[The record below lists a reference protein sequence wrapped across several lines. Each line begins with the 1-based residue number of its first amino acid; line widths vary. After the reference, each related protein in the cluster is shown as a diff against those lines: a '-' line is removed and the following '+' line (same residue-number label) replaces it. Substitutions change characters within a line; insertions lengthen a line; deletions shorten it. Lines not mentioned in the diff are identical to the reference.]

1 MLCDGRCK
9 LPTLSLLRSVPV
21 CAVCTTTHALSI
33 LRSPLYSV
41 SCYSCVCSFVTAK
54 SLPLNQPNTLCH
66 TSLSHTCHCTLHSYP
81 LQTHSTHSQHMHVLH
96 MWHCVTHVH
105 AVCEPPFPLYPQL
118 SPPVTEQSPAD
129 LLKEKVYKEY
139 QGFKI
144 GTKRKEK
151 GHKSNADYVKLAV
164 LEKPPS
170 STPDN
175 VEDKMEAMHRFTHCG
190 ARVADEK
197 ASHVTPVDL
206 LKKGSERIRV
216 VYGQA
221 GSGKTTLLKQMC
233 RALSCDEDESD
244 FNLVL
249 YFPLRER
256 SVSSASDLRSLLS
269 YYLHDEEPADV
280 SAMVK
285 SLKENKNLLMVFDG
299 ADEVKDLLEPSS
311 GSVVQRILE
320 GRTLPEAHV
329 IVSSR
334 PGACPSL
341 QDHSAS
347 FYEVQGFDHAAITS
361 YVKGFFGATPSA
373 ADSMLSQLETRP
385 DLMGGA
391 YIPMNMF
398 ILCTIFKESNFS
410 FPATM
415 TACYQAFVCD
425 VLARHGVDCDPSLRS
440 LSKDVQSLLHSL
452 GVLAFTGLCQ
462 RPPQFV
468 FDQYSIAPSFHLAH
482 GVALTDESQFKGLLR
497 VHAERTGAYRSSY
510 SFSFPHGTQQEFFA
524 ALHLSTLEENEQVQF
539 WRENLFNTS
548 FSVVHRFH
556 AGLTGL
562 HSPQVAKE
570 VCSSLTGAAE
580 GGTTSHSIGKCS
592 NDNPQLLFLF
602 HALCESRNLPLTKEV
617 MQHIPSSLEFGLS
630 LSAFDTMAI
639 ARCLSQCS
647 HLRLLNLAYLG
658 CTLLSPQCLSH
669 LNEVLQSNPQCQL
682 GDELRLI
689 CDHFSAGGEPACA
702 VLYCVCVCMHMY
714 VCVCCTHGDC

>member
-1 MLCDGRCK
+1 MPPPIVSLSYLMYAVQHQSPPPSCPQPHVPDTELR
-9 LPTLSLLRSVPV
+9 PQVSLLKK
-21 CAVCTTTHALSI
+21 CA
-33 LRSPLYSV
+33 Y
-41 SCYSCVCSFVTAK
+41 
-54 SLPLNQPNTLCH
+54 
-66 TSLSHTCHCTLHSYP
+66 
-81 LQTHSTHSQHMHVLH
+81 
-96 MWHCVTHVH
+96 
-105 AVCEPPFPLYPQL
+105 
-118 SPPVTEQSPAD
+118 D
-129 LLKEKVYKEY
+129 EY
-139 QGFKI
+139 CRFKLGERPKAI
-144 GTKRKEK
+144 AE
-151 GHKSNADYVKLAV
+151 YVNLAV

-170 STPDN
+170 SEP
-175 VEDKMEAMHRFTHCG
+175 EDVKDVMKAMERFRDCG
-190 ARVADEK
+190 PRVAGDK

-206 LKKGSERIRV
+206 LKKGSEHIRI

-233 RALSCDEDESD
+233 RALSCDEAESD

-269 YYLHDEEPADV
+269 YYLHDEDPADV

-299 ADEVKDLLEPSS
+299 ADEVKGLLESSS
-311 GSVVQRILE
+311 GSTIQRILQ
-320 GRTLPEAHV
+320 GRTLPEAH
-329 IVSSR
+329 IIISSR

-341 QDHSAS
+341 QNHSAT

-361 YVKGFFGATPSA
+361 YVKGFFEATPSA

-391 YIPMNMF
+391 YIPMNTF

-415 TACYQAFVCD
+415 TACYQVFVCD
-425 VLARHGVDCDPSLRS
+425 VLARHGIECDPSLKS

-468 FDQYSIAPSFHLAH
+468 FDQYLMPSSFCLAH
-482 GVALTDESQFKGLLR
+482 GVAISDESQFKGLLR
-497 VHAERTGAYRSSY
+497 VHAGRAGAYRSSY

-524 ALHLSTLEENEQVQF
+524 ALHLSSLTEDEQVQF
-539 WRENLFNTS
+539 WRKNLFNAS
-548 FSVVHRFH
+548 FSVVLRFH

-562 HSPQVAKE
+562 CSPQVAKE

-580 GGTTSHSIGKCS
+580 GGTTSHSIGYCS
-592 NDNPQLLFLF
+592 NDNPKLLFLF
-602 HALCESRNLPLTKEV
+602 HALCESQNHPLTKEI
-617 MQHIPSSLEFGLS
+617 MQHIPSA

-639 ARCLSQCS
+639 AHCLSQCS
-647 HLRLLNLAYLG
+647 HLRLLNLSSISCA
-658 CTLLSPQCLSH
+658 LLSPQCLSH
-669 LNEVLQSNPQCQL
+669 LHEVLQKNPQCQL
-682 GDELRLI
+682 GDELRLS
-689 CDHFSAGGEPACA
+689 CDHFSGVGESACA
-702 VLYCVCVCMHMY
+702 ELLYCVCVR
-714 VCVCCTHGDC
+714 VCTCTCACYAVHIVIAKCCDVWCSVFVVSVHLY

>member
-1 MLCDGRCK
+1 M
-9 LPTLSLLRSVPV
+9 
-21 CAVCTTTHALSI
+21 
-33 LRSPLYSV
+33 
-41 SCYSCVCSFVTAK
+41 
-54 SLPLNQPNTLCH
+54 
-66 TSLSHTCHCTLHSYP
+66 
-81 LQTHSTHSQHMHVLH
+81 
-96 MWHCVTHVH
+96 H
-105 AVCEPPFPLYPQL
+105 AVCESPSPSCPQL
-118 SPPVTEQSPAD
+118 PPPVTDQSPAD

-170 STPDN
+170 SKPDS
-175 VEDKMEAMHRFTHCG
+175 VKDKMEAMEAMCRFTHCG

-233 RALSCDEDESD
+233 RALSCDEAESD

-269 YYLHDEEPADV
+269 YYLQDEDPADV

-285 SLKENKNLLMVFDG
+285 LLRENKNLLMIFDG
-299 ADEVKDLLEPSS
+299 ADEVKGLLESSS
-311 GSVVQRILE
+311 GSVVLRILE
-320 GRTLPEAHV
+320 GRTLPEAHI

-347 FYEVQGFDHAAITS
+347 FYEVQGFDHTAIIS
-361 YVKGFFGATPSA
+361 YVKGFFEATPSA

-391 YIPMNMF
+391 YIPMNTF

-410 FPATM
+410 FPPTM

-425 VLARHGVDCDPSLRS
+425 VLACHSVECDPSLRS
-440 LSKDVQSLLHSL
+440 LSKDVQTLLHSL

-462 RPPQFV
+462 HPPQFV
-468 FDQYSIAPSFHLAH
+468 FDQYSMPPSFRLAH
-482 GVALTDESQFKGLLR
+482 GVAITDESQFKGLLR
-497 VHAERTGAYRSSY
+497 VHAGRAGAYRSSY
-510 SFSFPHGTQQEFFA
+510 SFSFPHGTQQEFFS
-524 ALHLSTLEENEQVQF
+524 ALHLSMLKEDEQVQF

-548 FSVVHRFH
+548 FSVVLRFH

-562 HSPQVAKE
+562 CSPQVAKE

-580 GGTTSHSIGKCS
+580 GGTTSHSIGECS
-592 NDNPQLLFLF
+592 YNNPQLLFLF
-602 HALCESRNLPLTKEV
+602 HALCESRNLPLTKEI
-617 MQHIPSSLEFGLS
+617 MQHIPSSLEFRLS

-639 ARCLSQCS
+639 AHCLSQCS
-647 HLRLLNLAYLG
+647 HLRQLNLPYPY

-669 LNEVLQSNPQCQL
+669 LNEVLRSNPQCQL
-682 GDELRLI
+682 GGTLRLR
-689 CDHFSAGGEPACA
+689 CDHFSAGGESVC
-702 VLYCVCVCMHMY
+702 VILYCVCTCMHMY
-714 VCVCCTHGDC
+714 MCV

>member
-1 MLCDGRCK
+1 MCCLHGAQPLCC
-9 LPTLSLLRSVPV
+9 
-21 CAVCTTTHALSI
+21 
-33 LRSPLYSV
+33 PLH
-41 SCYSCVCSFVTAK
+41 
-54 SLPLNQPNTLCH
+54 SLPLYIALIPTADSPHTL
-66 TSLSHTCHCTLHSYP
+66 T
-81 LQTHSTHSQHMHVLH
+81 THLPP
-96 MWHCVTHVH
+96 MWHCVTLVH
-105 AVCEPPFPLYPQL
+105 AVCESPSPSCPQHP
-118 SPPVTEQSPAD
+118 PPVTEQSPAD
-129 LLKEKVYKEY
+129 LLKKKVYKEY

-170 STPDN
+170 SKPDN
-175 VEDKMEAMHRFTHCG
+175 VKDKMEAMHRFKRCG
-190 ARVADEK
+190 PRVADEK

-233 RALSCDEDESD
+233 RSLSCDEAESD

-256 SVSSASDLRSLLS
+256 FVSSAGDLRSLLS
-269 YYLHDEEPADV
+269 YYSQDEEPADV

-299 ADEVKDLLEPSS
+299 ADEVKGLLKPSS
-311 GSVVQRILE
+311 GSIVQCILQ
-320 GRTLPEAHV
+320 GRTLPDAH
-329 IVSSR
+329 IIISSR

-341 QDHSAS
+341 QDHSAT

-361 YVKGFFGATPSA
+361 YVKGFFEATPSA
-373 ADSMLSQLETRP
+373 ADSMLSQLESRP

-391 YIPMNMF
+391 YIPMNTY
-398 ILCTIFKESNFS
+398 ILCSIFDPKSAS

-415 TACYQAFVCD
+415 TACYQAFVRQTIIRECCNKGRD
-425 VLARHGVDCDPSLRS
+425 LPLDPLLRYALLPEDIRCLLA
-440 LSKDVQSLLHSL
+440 SL
-452 GVLAFTGLCQ
+452 GALAFKGLSQ
-462 RPPQFV
+462 VPPMFV
-468 FDQYSIAPSFHLAH
+468 FNEYDSTPSEPSIRSTFPHELLPPSAPI
-482 GVALTDESQFKGLLR
+482 DEYLFKGLLHMHTSR
-497 VHAERTGAYRSSY
+497 DGFGAQH

-524 ALHLSTLEENEQVQF
+524 ALHLSMLEEDEQVQF

-548 FSVVHRFH
+548 LSVVLRFH

-562 HSPQVAKE
+562 CSPQVTKE

-580 GGTTSHSIGKCS
+580 GGTTSHSIGECS
-592 NDNPQLLFLF
+592 NNNPQLLFLF
-602 HALCESRNLPLTKEV
+602 HALCESRNLPLTKEI
-617 MQHIPSSLEFGLS
+617 MQHIPSSLVFSLS

-639 ARCLSQCS
+639 SHCLSQCS
-647 HLRLLNLAYLG
+647 NLRQLNLSY

-669 LNEVLQSNPQCQL
+669 LNEVLQENPQCQL
-682 GDELRLI
+682 GGELRLS
-689 CDHFSAGGEPACA
+689 CDHFSAGGESVCA
-702 VLYCVCVCMHMY
+702 VLFCVCVHAHVR
-714 VCVCCTHGDC
+714 VCVMLYTL